1 MLTFL
6 KKCYIIKITNKKGD
20 KTMKKHTRIIT
31 EPDGTKVELDYSFSA
46 FMDMLMNHPPDKA
59 AASIRR
65 NRSAKRAVKNCKRAK
80 RQTRVCSA
88 ALAANHAI
96 KDMIRKS

>member
-1 MLTFL
+1 MA
-6 KKCYIIKITNKKGD
+6 K
-20 KTMKKHTRIIT
+20 KKHTRIIT

-65 NRSAKRAVKNCKRAK
+65 SRNTKKIAKKRKRIAVR
-80 RQTRVCSA
+80 RQIWLLPDIA
-88 ALAANHAI
+88 ARH
-96 KDMIRKS
+96 

>member
-1 MLTFL
+1 MA
-6 KKCYIIKITNKKGD
+6 K
-20 KTMKKHTRIIT
+20 KKHTRIIT

-65 NRSAKRAVKNCKRAK
+65 SRNTKRMAKIAK
-80 RQTRVCSA
+80 EIPVRREIWLLPDIA
-88 ALAANHAI
+88 G
-96 KDMIRKS
+96 RR